1 MPEDTTGNDVRIP
14 VNAIKDIGHGA
25 TKHGRISKDA
35 AIRIALQEEKRI
47 QEKFRLAEVL
57 AEKAGR
63 KTVKEEDVR
72 TVDKLLNA
80 DLPP

>member
-1 MPEDTTGNDVRIP
+1 MPEDVNGHDVRLGIN
-14 VNAIKDIGHGA
+14 VIKDIGHES

-47 QEKFRLAEVL
+47 QEKFRLAEIL
-57 AEKAGR
+57 AERSGR
-63 KTVKEEDVR
+63 KTVKEVDIR
-72 TVDKLLNA
+72 TVDQLLNA

>member
-1 MPEDTTGNDVRIP
+1 MPEDVSGDDVRLP
-14 VNAIKDIGHGA
+14 VRAIKDIGHGS

-35 AIRIALQEEKRI
+35 AIRIALQEEKRV
-47 QEKFRLAEVL
+47 QEKFRLAEIL

-63 KTVKEEDVR
+63 KTIKEEDIR
-72 TVDKLLNA
+72 TVDQLLNA